1 MNRRKVLL
9 SITLTAFA
17 LSGVALAAPLAD
29 QEFYQQYP
37 DMLPQPANEPTEEE
51 IQAAEFK
58 RLYGQ
63 VKEKVELRPI
73 DRAALKLSME
83 WQTAKRAPKPIMGT
97 AGAVTYQY
105 GTVTP
110 RIICRP
116 LRVTDIMLQPG
127 ERVTNPPSIGD
138 STLWSITPSSSGTG
152 EDLTVHIL
160 VKPSMPQLA
169 TNLIVH
175 TDRRTYIFDL
185 VSQSKNFTPFVSF
198 TYPEW
203 EKQQKWKAFLAKQE
217 EEKAKYAPTKPVSE
231 MNHNYSI
238 SGKHVEWMP
247 TDVADDGVKTYITLP
262 DAVMSTELPV
272 FYVLRGKRKEIVN
285 YRTIGNQLIVDKIFK
300 MGVLVAG
307 TGTAADQVYIHRRLA
322 K

>member
-1 MNRRKVLL
+1 MSRKTFLFV
-9 SITLTAFA
+9 ILTALA
-17 LSGVALAAPLAD
+17 VSSTALAAEEPPVPEVA
-29 QEFYQQYP
+29 E
-37 DMLPQPANEPTEEE
+37 LPPMEEMSEEE
-51 IQAAEFK
+51 AQAAEFR

-73 DRAALKLSME
+73 DRAALKLSSE
-83 WQTAKRAPKPIMGT
+83 WATAKRAPKPIMG
-97 AGAVTYQY
+97 ASGAVTYRY

-127 ERVTNPPSIGD
+127 ERVINAPAIGD
-138 STLWSITPSSSGTG
+138 STLWTITPSASGAG
-152 EDLTVHIL
+152 DNLTVHIL

-185 VSQSKNFTPFVSF
+185 VSQSKQYTPFVSF

-203 EKQQKWKAFLAKQE
+203 EKQQKWKAFLAAQE
-217 EEKAKYAPTKPVSE
+217 AEKAKYAPTKPIAE

-238 SGKHVEWMP
+238 TGKDVPWKP
-247 TDVADDGVKTYITLP
+247 TDVADDGLKTYITLSEK
-262 DAVMSTELPV
+262 VKSTELPV
-272 FYVLRGKRKEIVN
+272 FYVLRNKRKEIVN
-285 YRTIGNQLIVDKIFK
+285 YRTIGNQIIVDKIFK
-300 MGVLVAG
+300 LGVLVAG
-307 TGTAADQVYIHRRLA
+307 TGTSANQILIHRRFPR
-322 K
+322 